1 MNVAC
6 VMAVV
11 LSGSPSATLSAV
23 VEREWRWQLEQF
35 PSFATNVG
43 VHEYDDRLEHV
54 DPATQLKRLEHY
66 RALSKT
72 LAGIRVAGLS
82 VEEQA
87 TLAVVAEQTRAAAA
101 AIEVGATLMPM
112 SGDSGFFIDL
122 AQLPQAHEFQTV
134 SDYERYLK
142 RLGEIPRYFDDNLAL
157 LREGLARGITLPSVV
172 LKGRDQAARAH
183 AEPKALTA
191 SVFYAPFTHFP
202 ASIPPGERSRLEALG
217 LAAVKT
223 SVLPAYAKVAG
234 FLAETYLPAAR
245 STIGA
250 SDLPQGRAYYQA
262 QMREYLTEERT
273 PEAVH
278 ALGLAEVARLRAEM
292 ETIRQQVGFA
302 GSLTDFFAFL
312 RKDPQFYAK
321 TPEELLMRASRIA
334 KRIDARLPRFFGVLP
349 RQPYGV
355 EPVPDDIAPFYTGGR
370 YVPGDVTSG
379 KPGTYW
385 VNTYDL
391 PSRPLYVLPALTLH
405 EAVPGHHLQGALAA
419 EQASLP
425 PVRRHAYFS
434 VTGWALY
441 AEFLGEELGI
451 YQTPYERF
459 GRLTYEMWRACRL
472 VVDTGLHAKGW
483 TREQAQAYLRDNTAL
498 SLHEVETEVDR
509 YIAWPGQALSYKVGE
524 LTIRRLRANAEQA
537 LGPRFEVRQFHDTIL
552 AAGSVPLPVLE
563 AAVARFI
570 ESRRKTDLPP
580 RESP

>member
-1 MNVAC
+1 MTLTCLLA
-6 VMAVV
+6 AT
-11 LSGSPSATLSAV
+11 LAASPSATLSTLL
-23 VEREWRWQLEQF
+23 EREWRWGLEQF
-35 PSFATNVG
+35 PSSATGLG
-43 VHEYDDRLEHV
+43 VHDYDDRLEHV
-54 DPATQLKRLEHY
+54 DPASQAMRLAHY

-72 LAGIRVAGLS
+72 LASLPVAALS
-82 VEEQA
+82 PEEQA
-87 TLAVVAEQTRAAAA
+87 TLAVVAEQARAAAA
-101 AIEVGATLMPM
+101 AIEVGAVLMPM
-112 SGDSGFFIDL
+112 NGDSGFFIDI
-122 AQLPQAHEFQTV
+122 AQLPQAHEFRTV
-134 SDYERYLK
+134 RDYERYAK
-142 RLGEIPRYFDDNLAL
+142 RLGELPRYFEDNLAL
-157 LREGLARGITLPSVV
+157 LREGIARGITLPSVV

-183 AEPKALTA
+183 AEPTDPTA
-191 SVFYAPFTHFP
+191 SVFYAPFKQFP
-202 ASIPPGERSRLEALG
+202 TTISASERTRLEALG

-223 SVLPAYAKVAG
+223 SVLPAYAKVAT
-234 FLAETYLPAAR
+234 FLTETYLPAAR
-245 STIGA
+245 TTVGA
-250 SDLPQGRAYYQA
+250 SELPQGRAYYLA

-278 ALGLAEVARLRAEM
+278 ELGLAEVARIRAQM
-292 ETIRQQVGFA
+292 EAIRTELGFT
-302 GSLTDFFAFL
+302 GTLTSFFTFL

-321 TPEELLMRASRIA
+321 TPEELLMRASRLA
-334 KRIDARLPRFFGVLP
+334 KRIDAKLPQYFGVLP

-355 EPVPDDIAPFYTGGR
+355 EPVPPDIAPFYTGGR
-370 YVPGDVTSG
+370 YVPGDVASG

-434 VTGWALY
+434 VTGEGWALY
-441 AEFLGEELGI
+441 AEFLGEEMGL

-524 LTIRRLRANAEQA
+524 LTIRRLRASAEQT
-537 LGPRFEVRQFHDTIL
+537 LGPRFDLRQFHDTIL

-563 AAVARFI
+563 AAVARWV
-570 ESRRKTDLPP
+570 ERRKK
-580 RESP
+580 